1 MTELLRI
8 LGDAGPV
15 GVALLGVGFLQ
26 WWVAY
31 LRFAAIDG
39 CLQPLTDLNARL
51 QVNRGSAAPASTAAF
66 AEQRLIAWKNVLRS
80 MVASAPLLG
89 LLGTVGGMIETFA
102 TLHVSGLAHA
112 DASVAGGISTALLTT
127 QLGLLVSV
135 PGLIAARTLDRFEE
149 RRRQHLARLVT
160 ALSGRA
166 SPSDAFA
173 SDEGAAP

>member
-1 MTELLRI
+1 MSRIVALLE
-8 LGDAGPV
+8 DAGPV
-15 GVALLGVGFLQ
+15 GIALLAVGFLL

-39 CLQPLTDLNARL
+39 SLLGVHLGTSQPADAATQSVAWT
-51 QVNRGSAAPASTAAF
+51 SAVV
-66 AEQRLIAWKNVLRS
+66 EQRLVAWKNVLRS

-127 QLGLLVSV
+127 QFGLMVSV
-135 PGLIAARTLDRFEE
+135 PGLIVARALDRFEE
-149 RRRQHLARLVT
+149 RRRQVLYLRLDDKAEKVP
-160 ALSGRA
+160 SYQENEREA
-166 SPSDAFA
+166 S
-173 SDEGAAP
+173 